1 MNNLFS
7 KIIIMELS
15 EQIKPQEI
23 QSNIAID
30 CAKLME
36 DQVSKKTGITGL
48 AFKAVYGALKGV
60 SPNYIKEAIERLLP
74 QVSVALDPIWKEGL
88 ATGDPFQY
96 LVENNS
102 TTADVILSVTDAKIE
117 KSQNKIVKIAYNKV
131 RPSVKGEVAEAIPGL
146 TQILGNYI
154 KI

>member
-7 KIIIMELS
+7 KTIIMELS

-23 QSNIAID
+23 QSNIATD

-36 DQVSKKTGITGL
+36 DQVSQKKGITGL

-60 SPNYIKEAIERLLP
+60 SPDYIKEAIERLLP
-74 QVSVALDPIWKEGL
+74 PVSIALDPLWNQGL
-88 ATGDPFQY
+88 EMGDPLKY

-102 TTADVILSVTDAKIE
+102 NTADVILSVTDAKIE

-154 KI
+154 NF